1 MRTGKTSAWVL
12 VAAILGMIAIGLNSE
27 AFAQGKSYPTKE
39 VNICVGPPPGWVY
52 EYYPPEECLKV
63 LKNDEAIY
71 AREMKKYGFIK

>member
-39 VNICVGPPPGWVY
+39 VIICVGAPR
-52 EYYPPEECLKV
+52 LD
-63 LKNDEAIY
+63 L
-71 AREMKKYGFIK
+71 